1 MSIFSKKPNSRKI
14 EFFCN
19 WFIQNN
25 EVLLEPMKK
34 QEQDINAIF
43 NSINEIRGCLA
54 IPYRDGYKGSIEL
67 ECGSNEQENKW
78 ELSLFHLNNA
88 FLIKATAMIKE
99 YLELR
104 IGDIWIIRISE

>member
-1 MSIFSKKPNSRKI
+1 MSIFSKKPNSKKI

-19 WFIQNN
+19 WFIENN
-25 EVLLEPMKK
+25 GTLIEPINK

-43 NSINEIRGCLA
+43 DSIHEIRSCLA
-54 IPYRDGYKGSIEL
+54 VPYRDGFKGNIEI
-67 ECGSNEQENKW
+67 ECGYNEQQNKW

-104 IGDIWIIRISE
+104 IGDTWIIRVSE